1 MPGSAR
7 GVLPVKGDII
17 ETLWRTEDDKD
28 EEWPAVEVLLPS
40 AYQLQARKEEHERY
54 I

>member
-1 MPGSAR
+1 VPGSAR

-28 EEWPAVEVLLPS
+28 EECPAVEVPYCPACISYRPGKRS
-40 AYQLQARKEEHERY
+40 ASG